1 MNKAVQKLEKDV
13 IALEKDWEELL
24 LDKKLSKD
32 RDFLTRIAHDIK
44 ELNED
49 SELFEHFKPYEDQA
63 EMIHYM
69 LTTPWGAPFVSDK
82 TLIEAALA
90 YQFQEPIQ
98 SDLAKMMR
106 EFTEHSSI
114 SHNQFLTVLH
124 SLSGELKARK
134 DKLG

>member
-1 MNKAVQKLEKDV
+1 MQNAFLKLKQDV
-13 IALEKDWEELL
+13 SALEKDWEELL
-24 LDKKLSKD
+24 LDKKLS
-32 RDFLTRIAHDIK
+32 RDHHFLEKIAHDIK

-49 SELFEHFKPYEDQA
+49 SELLEHFKPYEDQA

-69 LTTPWGAPFVSDK
+69 LTTPWGAPFVSEK

-90 YQFQEPIQ
+90 YQFQEPSH
-98 SDLAKMMR
+98 SDLAKMMK
-106 EFTEHSSI
+106 EFTEHSEI

-124 SLSGELKARK
+124 SLSRELKASK